1 MTTMAAPAAAESN
14 GRLRSLVGLT
24 WLALAVV
31 YVVWGSTYLA
41 IRFTLESIPPFLSAG
56 ARFVVAGILM
66 AAVLVARNGVRV
78 LRITR
83 HQMVTTAVIGTL
95 LLVGGNGG
103 VVVGERWVASGVA
116 ALLVAA
122 VPLWLVIA
130 RVATGDRPSRQ
141 TVIGVLIG
149 LVGLAILAVPGGHN
163 GSTTIAGVLVIIFAT
178 LCWAT
183 GSFMSGR
190 IELPANP
197 FVAATYETLA
207 GGVVL
212 TVLGLGSGELGD
224 LDLGAITGKS
234 WLSLGYLVVAGSMAA
249 FTAYIWLLHHAPISL
264 VATYAYVNPV
274 IAVLLG
280 ALLAAEPL
288 TAAVLLGGATIVIG
302 VVLVVSKER
311 VH

>member
-1 MTTMAAPAAAESN
+1 MTTVAMPAAEPT
-14 GRLRSLVGLT
+14 GRLRSQVGLI
-24 WLALAVV
+24 WLALSVV

-41 IRFTLESIPPFLSAG
+41 IRFTIESMPPLLSAG
-56 ARFVVAGILM
+56 SRFLVAGILM
-66 AAVLVARNGVRV
+66 TTVLIIRGGFRTM
-78 LRITR
+78 RITR
-83 HQMVTTAVIGTL
+83 RQLVTTALIGSL

-130 RVATGDRPSRQ
+130 RVMTGDRPSRP
-141 TVIGVLIG
+141 TVVGVLIG

-163 GSTTIAGVLVIIFAT
+163 GANTTVVGVLVIIFAT
-178 LCWAT
+178 LSWAT
-183 GSFMSGR
+183 GSFLSGR
-190 IELPANP
+190 VGLPANP
-197 FVAATYETLA
+197 FVAAAYETLA

-212 TVLGLGSGELGD
+212 SVLGLSTGEFGD
-224 LDLGAITGKS
+224 LDLGSITGKS
-234 WLSLGYLVVAGSMAA
+234 WLALGYLVVFGSMLA
-249 FTAYIWLLHHAPISL
+249 FTSYIWLLHHAPISL

-288 TAAVLLGGATIVIG
+288 TAAVLLGGATIVAG

-311 VH
+311 AH

>member
-1 MTTMAAPAAAESN
+1 MTTVAMPATEPQ
-14 GRLRSLVGLT
+14 GRLRSQVGLI
-24 WLALAVV
+24 WLALSVV

-41 IRFTLESIPPFLSAG
+41 IRFVIESMPPLLSAG
-56 ARFVVAGILM
+56 ARFLVAGILM
-66 AAVLVARNGVRV
+66 ATVLIIRGGFRV
-78 LRITR
+78 LRVSR
-83 HQMVTTAVIGTL
+83 RQLATTAVIGTL

-130 RVATGDRPSRQ
+130 RATTGDRPSRQ
-141 TVIGVLIG
+141 TVVGVLVG

-163 GSTTIAGVLVIIFAT
+163 GSSTTVVGVLVIIFAT
-178 LCWAT
+178 LSWAG
-183 GSFMSGR
+183 GSFLSGR
-190 IELPANP
+190 VELPANP
-197 FVAATYETLA
+197 FVAAAYETLA

-212 TVLGLGSGELGD
+212 TVLGLGAGEVGDVELGS
-224 LDLGAITGKS
+224 ITGKS
-234 WLSLGYLVVAGSMAA
+234 WLALGYLVVFGSMLA
-249 FTAYIWLLHHAPISL
+249 FTSYIWLLHHAPISL

-280 ALLAAEPL
+280 SLLAAEPV
-288 TAAVLLGGATIVIG
+288 TAAVLLGGATIVVG

-311 VH
+311 AH

>member
-1 MTTMAAPAAAESN
+1 MTTVAMPAAEPT
-14 GRLRSLVGLT
+14 GRLRSQAGLI
-24 WLALAVV
+24 WLALSVV

-41 IRFTLESIPPFLSAG
+41 IRFTIESMPPLLSAG
-56 ARFVVAGILM
+56 ARFLVAGILM
-66 AAVLVARNGVRV
+66 VAVLTIRRGLRV
-78 LRITR
+78 MRINR
-83 HQMVTTAVIGTL
+83 RQLATTGLIGAL

-130 RVATGDRPSRQ
+130 RATTGDRPSRQ
-141 TVIGVLIG
+141 TVVGVLVG

-163 GSTTIAGVLVIIFAT
+163 GSTTTVIGVIVIIFAT
-178 LCWAT
+178 LCWAG
-183 GSFMSGR
+183 GSFLSGR

-197 FVAATYETLA
+197 FVAAAYETLA

-212 TVLGLGSGELGD
+212 TVLGLGAGEFRD
-224 LDLGAITGKS
+224 LDFGTFTGKS
-234 WLSLGYLVVAGSMAA
+234 WLALGYLVVFGSMLA

-288 TAAVLLGGATIVIG
+288 TGAVLLGGATIVVG

-311 VH
+311 AH